1 MEYTFGI
8 SGSMETLKVKGD
20 KHANLTGFQK
30 IEQSY
35 PDQIIT
41 DHFRIVRKLDSKE
54 DEAGNYYDWYV
65 IDQHSRNIDRSP
77 IFNSFIESFQSMSSL
92 MASMVTEGLNDI

>member
-1 MEYTFGI
+1 MEYIFGASQNI
-8 SGSMETLKVKGD
+8 ETLKVKGD
-20 KHANLTGFQK
+20 KHINLTGFQK

-41 DHFRIVRKLDSKE
+41 DHFRIIRKLDSKE
-54 DEAGNYYDWYV
+54 DESGNCYDWYA

-92 MASMVTEGLNDI
+92 MASMVAEGLNDI